1 MSSIRRSVPRC
12 LVWSFFQKRS
22 DRIAAA
28 LSKRRYSIGEEVFY
42 RTMDLLKDE
51 VVSDDPREARLRVLE
66 ILYAAEQDIFEQ
78 TLQPIQGRFARLWYD
93 FMARHD
99 TLPVDA
105 QLPDASLLMAR
116 ELVMAFA
123 QGSTRTRSLAAKVLQ
138 LMDRAFQD
146 GNLALCEVLLE
157 LFDAEEN
164 TRRSNERNV
173 FFDRYTRRLFH
184 GRRRLLTPREISRF
198 RDILKE
204 ELPLEHAVQKSLE
217 WLNNTAGIYF
227 GAYQEDP
234 EMRLRF
240 DALSTSQQDA
250 LSNVLR
256 VPMPYER
263 FRALDE
269 RLGIALI
276 GQRIAQRMAQRGPYR
291 SMVHTLEAAYFTAVS
306 KGKDESIELLFGLDP
321 WLEHTIGVDSPMMLA
336 RIHRAVR
343 KENRLLK
350 DAFDLA
356 LNEQASKWVISST
369 FDVQHI
375 TELFTNAL
383 QLFEDTDLQ
392 VVPEGMYDL
401 EQFIGQLALNQPIR
415 WRLRLCRYI

>member
-1 MSSIRRSVPRC
+1 MWR
-12 LVWSFFQKRS
+12 FFKNRS

-28 LSKRRYSIGEEVFY
+28 LTKRRYSIGEEVFY
-42 RTMDLLKDE
+42 RTMDLLKAE
-51 VVSDDPREARLRVLE
+51 TVSNDPREARSLVLD
-66 ILYAAEQDIFEQ
+66 ILHTAEQDIFEQ
-78 TLQPIQGRFARLWYD
+78 TLEPIQGRFARLWYD

-99 TLPVDA
+99 MLPVDA
-105 QLPDASLLMAR
+105 QLADDSLLLAR

-123 QGSTRTRSLAAKVLQ
+123 QGSTRTRSLAAKILQ

-157 LFDAEEN
+157 LFDAEEI

-184 GRRRLLTPREISRF
+184 GRRRLLTPREIGRF
-198 RDILKE
+198 RDILNE
-204 ELPLEHAVQKSLE
+204 QLPFEHSVRKSLD
-217 WLNNTAGIYF
+217 WLNSTAGIYF
-227 GAYQEDP
+227 GAHHEDP
-234 EMRLRF
+234 EMRQRF
-240 DALSTSQQDA
+240 DALSPSQQDA

-263 FRALDE
+263 FRILDGSG
-269 RLGIALI
+269 GIALI
-276 GQRIAQRMAQRGPYR
+276 GQRIAQRMVQRGPHR
-291 SMVHTLEAAYFTAVS
+291 SMIHTLEAAYFTAVS
-306 KGKDESIELLFGLDP
+306 KGKDESIDLLFGLDP
-321 WLEHTIGVDSPMMLA
+321 WLEHTIGVDAPTMLA

-350 DAFDLA
+350 DSFDLA
-356 LNEQASKWVISST
+356 LNEQASQWVISAT
-369 FDVQHI
+369 FEEQHI
-375 TELFTNAL
+375 TDLFTHGIR
-383 QLFEDTDLQ
+383 LFDDTDLQ
-392 VVPEGMYDL
+392 LVPEGVYDL

>member
-1 MSSIRRSVPRC
+1 M
-12 LVWSFFQKRS
+12 WSFLKQRS

-28 LSKRRYSIGEEVFY
+28 LTKRRYSIGEEIFY
-42 RTMDLLKDE
+42 RTMDLLKEE
-51 VVSDDPREARLRVLE
+51 VVADDRREARAHVLS
-66 ILYAAEQDIFEQ
+66 ILHAAEQDIFER
-78 TLQPIQGRFARLWYD
+78 TLEPIPGRFSRLWYD
-93 FMARHD
+93 FIARHD
-99 TLPVDA
+99 ILPVDA
-105 QLPDASLLMAR
+105 QLSGASLLMAR

-157 LFDAEEN
+157 LFDAEEG

-198 RDILKE
+198 HGILEE
-204 ELPLEHAVQKSLE
+204 ELPLEEAATQSLA

-227 GAYQEDP
+227 AAYQEDP

-240 DALSTSQQDA
+240 DALNPSQQDA
-250 LSNVLR
+250 LRNVLR

-263 FRALDE
+263 FRILDE
-269 RLGIALI
+269 SIGVALL
-276 GQRIAQRMAQRGPYR
+276 GQRIAQRMVQRGPYR

-306 KGKDESIELLFGLDP
+306 KGKEESIELLFGMDP
-321 WLEHTIGVDSPMMLA
+321 WLNDTIGVDAPMMLS
-336 RIHRAVR
+336 RVHRAVR

-356 LNEQASKWVISST
+356 LNEQASDWVISST
-369 FDVQHI
+369 FDEKKLI
-375 TELFTNAL
+375 KLFTNAL
-383 QLFEDTDLQ
+383 QLLDDTDLQ
-392 VVPEGMYDL
+392 LVPEGVYDL

>member
-1 MSSIRRSVPRC
+1 M
-12 LVWSFFQKRS
+12 WSFLRKRS

-28 LSKRRYSIGEEVFY
+28 LTKRRYSIGEEIFY
-42 RTMDLLKDE
+42 RTMDLLKEED
-51 VVSDDPREARLRVLE
+51 VVGDRRQARAHVLG
-66 ILYAAEQDIFEQ
+66 ILHAAEQDIFER
-78 TLQPIQGRFARLWYD
+78 TLEPIPGRFSRLWYD
-93 FMARHD
+93 FIARHD
-99 TLPVDA
+99 ILSVDA

-123 QGSTRTRSLAAKVLQ
+123 QGSTRTRSLATKVLQ

-157 LFDAEEN
+157 LFDAEEG

-184 GRRRLLTPREISRF
+184 GRKRLLTPREISRF
-198 RDILKE
+198 RSILEE
-204 ELPLEHAVQKSLE
+204 ELPLEEAVTQSLS
-217 WLNNTAGIYF
+217 WLNNTADIYF

-250 LSNVLR
+250 LRNVLR

-263 FRALDE
+263 FRILDQRVGVALQ
-269 RLGIALI
+269 
-276 GQRIAQRMAQRGPYR
+276 GQRIAQRMSQRGPYR
-291 SMVHTLEAAYFTAVS
+291 SMIHALESAYFTAIS
-306 KGKDESIELLFGLDP
+306 KGKEESIDLLFGMDP
-321 WLEHTIGVDSPMMLA
+321 WLEQTIGVDSPMMLS

-356 LNEQASKWVISST
+356 LNELASDWVISST
-369 FDVQHI
+369 FDEQHI
-375 TELFTNAL
+375 TRLFTNAV
-383 QLFEDTDLQ
+383 QLLDDTDLQ
-392 VVPEGMYDL
+392 IVPEGMYDL
-401 EQFIGQLALNQPIR
+401 EQFIGQLALNQPVR